1 MIRNIIS
8 FGVYKPWLTLLFGA
22 LIGLAGIHA
31 FKELPIDAVPDITNI
46 QVQVNTAVGNL
57 PPEEIERAVTIP
69 VEMALNGVP
78 GVDQVRSITRY
89 GLSQV
94 TIAFKDGTD
103 IFRARQLVTERLAN
117 LDDALPEGVEPK
129 LSPITTGLGEIYHYI
144 VEADKIE
151 TGEARVA
158 QLRTLRTMQ
167 TWTVKPRLLTVTG
180 VADVNVIGGFEK
192 TIVVS
197 PKTELLKNYGLHF
210 SDLSEALEKV
220 NRNVGGSIVEQ
231 TGEQFLAV
239 GKGLF
244 KDLDDIRKVPVKVLE
259 NLKVLTI
266 GDVAN
271 VSEGEMPRTGAAVYN
286 GREVVLGTVL
296 MLSGANSRTV
306 AKSVGDKIK
315 EISDSLPKG
324 YKLVTLYDRSD
335 LVDSTLSTVRENV
348 LLGGVL
354 VMIVLLALVGN
365 IRAAF
370 ISAVVIPLSL
380 LFSFIFMRYFD
391 ISGNLMSL
399 GALDFGVITD
409 GAVIVLD
416 NCLRMVSEKNKSG
429 KDFDFRETIVD
440 AALEIRKSAG
450 FGELIVATSFI
461 PIFSFVG
468 VEGKMFI
475 PMAATFIIAILG
487 SIIFSFTVVP
497 ALASIFLRKTDKD
510 THPIIM
516 KYVEKVYE
524 PTLDLFLKRSRVVII
539 GISVFLIGGILV
551 ARTLGGEFLPKLDEG
566 SIALQFI
573 RPVSTGVES
582 SVDLDRI
589 SHEVVLETPEIASIF
604 GRLGTA
610 EIALDPM
617 GPNISDTYVMLKP
630 HDEWPLFNGRK
641 RTKEEIVT
649 SIVEKLQKEVP
660 GQRVLA
666 SQPIQLRFNELLE
679 GTRADVSVKVFG
691 EDQAQIT
698 EVAEQ
703 VAASIRDIPGA
714 GDVEAESKG
723 MQPILEILPKQA
735 LTSRWGISSQ
745 EVLESVEAGLGGQE
759 VGVFYDGPRRFPL
772 MVRLPSEERTNL
784 DDIKNIPVGILGNQT
799 VPLSEIADV
808 RFKDSYAS
816 YSREQTKRRVA
827 VLVNPRGTDTETF
840 VEAAQIKTSKEV
852 KLPQGV
858 YLEWGGN
865 FKNLQQAKERLFI
878 MGPIALLAILLMVYA
893 AFRKVWQTALVFL
906 SVPFALTGSILTM
919 KVAHLPFTMSA
930 GVGLIALSGI
940 SILNGVVLVNF
951 FNELREQGLSGKEVI
966 LKGARLRV
974 RPVLMTA
981 MTDVLGFLPMV
992 LSTSP
997 GAEVQRPVGL
1007 VIVSGVLCSTVLTLL
1022 VLPCVYFLIENFVT
1036 SKEKIA

>member
-8 FGVYKPWLTLLFGA
+8 FCVYRPWLTLLFGA
-22 LIGLAGIHA
+22 MIALAGIYS
-31 FKELPIDAVPDITNI
+31 FKQLPIDAVPDITNI
-46 QVQVNTAVGNL
+46 QVQVNTQVENL

-69 VEMALNGVP
+69 IEMTLNGIP
-78 GVDQVRSITRY
+78 GVEQVRSITRY

-94 TIAFKDGTD
+94 TIVFEEGTD
-103 IFRARQLVTERLAN
+103 IYRARQLVTERLASMGET
-117 LDDALPEGVEPK
+117 LPQGVDPI
-129 LSPITTGLGEIYHYI
+129 LSPITTGLGEIYHYA

-151 TGEARVA
+151 EGEARIA
-158 QLRTLRTMQ
+158 QLRALRTLQ
-167 TWTVKPRLLTVTG
+167 TWTVRPRLLTVRG
-180 VADVNVIGGFEK
+180 VADVNVIGGYEK

-197 PKTELLKNYGLHF
+197 PKTSLLRNYGLHF
-210 SDLSEALEKV
+210 SDISDALEKV
-220 NRNVGGSIVEQ
+220 NRNVGGSVVEQ
-231 TGEQFLAV
+231 TGEQFLVV

-244 KDLDDIRKVPVKVLE
+244 KDLNDIKKVPVKVLE

-266 GDVAN
+266 NDIADVY
-271 VSEGEMPRTGAAVYN
+271 EGEMPRTGAAVYN
-286 GREVVLGTVL
+286 GKEVVLGTVL

-306 AKSVGDKIK
+306 AIDVDKKIK
-315 EISDSLPKG
+315 EISASLPEG
-324 YKLVTLYDRSD
+324 YKLITLYDRSD
-335 LVDSTLSTVRENV
+335 LVNETLGTIRENV
-348 LLGGVL
+348 LLGAVL
-354 VMIVLLALVGN
+354 VMIVLLALVGHV
-365 IRAAF
+365 RAAF
-370 ISAVVIPLSL
+370 ISAIVIPLSL

-416 NCLRMVSEKNKSG
+416 NCLRLVSEKNKNNEN
-429 KDFDFRETIVD
+429 FDLKETIVD
-440 AALEIRKSAG
+440 ATLEIRKSAG

-475 PMAATFIIAILG
+475 PMAATFIIAIVG
-487 SIIFSFTVVP
+487 SIIFSFSVVP
-497 ALASIFLRKTDKD
+497 ALAALLLRKSDKD
-510 THPIIM
+510 TEPFIM
-516 KYVEKVYE
+516 RYLQKLYA
-524 PTLDLFLKRSRVVII
+524 PALDLFLRKSRVVII
-539 GISVFLIGGILV
+539 TICIFLGGGILV
-551 ARTLGGEFLPKLDEG
+551 ARTLGGEFLPKLNEG

-573 RPVSTGVES
+573 RPVSTGVEAS
-582 SVDLDRI
+582 TSLDAI
-589 SHEVVLETPEIASIF
+589 SHEIVLEFPEVHSIF

-630 HDEWPLFNGRK
+630 HDQWPKIHGK
-641 RTKEEIVT
+641 TRTKEELVTAIVA
-649 SIVEKLQKEVP
+649 KLQKEVP
-660 GQRVLA
+660 GQRILA

-679 GTRADVSVKVFG
+679 GTRADVSVKIFG

-698 EVAEQ
+698 EVAEA
-703 VAASIRDIPGA
+703 VAASLREIPGA
-714 GDVEAESKG
+714 GDVEAEAKG
-723 MQPILEILPKQA
+723 MQPILEILPKQSV
-735 LTSRWGISSQ
+735 TSKYGISDQ
-745 EVLESVEAGLGGQE
+745 EVLESVEAGLGGRE
-759 VGVFYDGPRRFPL
+759 VGVFFEGARRFPL
-772 MVRLPSEERTNL
+772 VVRLAPEQRKDLTE
-784 DDIKNIPVGILGNQT
+784 IKKLPVGILGNQT
-799 VPLSEIADV
+799 IPLDEIAQV

-816 YSREQTKRRVA
+816 FSREQTKRRVA
-827 VLVNPRGTDTETF
+827 VLINPRGTDTESF
-840 VEAAQIKTSKEV
+840 VEEGKKKIAKEV
-852 KLPQGV
+852 KIPNGV

-893 AFRKVWQTALVFL
+893 AFKQVWQTALVFL
-906 SVPFALTGSILTM
+906 SVPFALAGSIFVM
-919 KVAHLPFTMSA
+919 KLADLPFTMSA

-951 FNELREQGLSGKEVI
+951 FNDLREKGLRGKDVI
-966 LKGARLRV
+966 LKGASLRV

-1022 VLPCVYFLIENFVT
+1022 VLPCVYFQIENYLNR
-1036 SKEKIA
+1036 KGA

>member
-8 FGVYKPWLTLLFGA
+8 FCVHRPFLTLLFAA
-22 LIGLAGIHA
+22 LIALAGVYS

-69 VEMALNGVP
+69 VEMTLNGVP
-78 GVDQVRSITRY
+78 GVEQVRSITRY

-94 TIAFKDGTD
+94 TIVFKEGTD
-103 IFRARQLVTERLAN
+103 IFRARQLVNERLAT
-117 LDDALPEGVEPK
+117 LEEALPEGVEPT
-129 LSPITTGLGEIYHYI
+129 LAPITTGLGEIYHYI
-144 VEADKIE
+144 VEAEKPLE
-151 TGEARVA
+151 GESRVA
-158 QLRTLRTMQ
+158 QLRELRTIQ
-167 TWTVKPRLLTVTG
+167 AWTVRPRLLTVTG
-180 VADVNVIGGFEK
+180 VADVNVIGGYEK

-197 PKTELLKNYGLHF
+197 PKGDLMTNYGLHF

-220 NRNVGGSIVEQ
+220 NKNVGGSIVEQ

-244 KDLDDIRKVPVKVLE
+244 KDLSDIKKVPVKVLE

-271 VSEGEMPRTGAAVYN
+271 VSEGEMPRTGAAVHN

-306 AKSVGDKIK
+306 AKDVDAKIK
-315 EISDSLPKG
+315 EISASLPKG

-335 LVDSTLSTVRENV
+335 LVDETLSTVRENV
-348 LLGGVL
+348 LFGGIL

-370 ISAVVIPLSL
+370 ISAIVIPLSL
-380 LFSFIFMRYFD
+380 LFTFILMRYFD

-416 NCLRMVSEKNKSG
+416 NCLRMVNEKNKNG
-429 KDFDFRETIVD
+429 EDFDLKETIVD
-440 AALEIRKSAG
+440 ATLEIRKSAG

-461 PIFSFVG
+461 PVFSFVG

-475 PMAATFIIAILG
+475 PMAATFIMAIIG
-487 SIIFSFTVVP
+487 SIIFSFSVVP
-497 ALASIFLRKTDKD
+497 ALAALFLRKNDRD
-510 THPIIM
+510 TEPFVM
-516 KYVEKVYE
+516 KLIERLYE
-524 PTLDLFLKRSRVVII
+524 PALDLFLRRSRLVLIAI
-539 GISVFLIGGILV
+539 CVFLGGGILV

-589 SHEVVLETPEIASIF
+589 SHEVVLETPEVSSIF

-610 EIALDPM
+610 EIAIDPM

-630 HDEWPLFNGRK
+630 HDQWPLVNGRK
-641 RTKEEIVT
+641 RSKEEIVT
-649 SIVEKLQKEVP
+649 AIVSKLQKEVP

-691 EDQAQIT
+691 EDQAEIT
-698 EVAEQ
+698 EVAEA
-703 VAASIRDIPGA
+703 VAASLREIPGA

-723 MQPILEILPKQA
+723 MQPILEVLPKQA
-735 LTSRWGISSQ
+735 LTSRWGISNQ
-745 EVLESVEAGLGGQE
+745 EVLESVEAGLGGVE
-759 VGVFYDGPRRFPL
+759 VGVFYEGPRRFPL
-772 MVRLPSEERTNL
+772 MVRLPIDQRTNL
-784 DDIKNIPVGILGNQT
+784 EDIKNIPVGILGNQT

-816 YSREQTKRRVA
+816 FSREQTKRRVA
-827 VLVNPRGTDTETF
+827 VLINPRGIDTESF
-840 VEAAQIKTSKEV
+840 VEEAQSKIKKEV
-852 KLPQGV
+852 KIPPGV

-865 FKNLQQAKERLFI
+865 FKNLQQAKERLLV
-878 MGPIALLAILLMVYA
+878 MGPVALLAILLMIYA
-893 AFRKVWQTALVFL
+893 AFKKVWQTALVFL
-906 SVPFALTGSILTM
+906 SVPFALSGSVIVM
-919 KVAHLPFTMSA
+919 KLADLPFTMSA

-951 FNELREQGLSGKEVI
+951 FNELKEQGLSGKNVI
-966 LKGARLRV
+966 LQGAKLRV

-1022 VLPCVYFLIENFVT
+1022 VLPCVYFQIEKFVS

>member
-1 MIRNIIS
+1 MIRKLIA
-8 FGVYKPWLTLLFGA
+8 FCVYRPWLTLLFGA
-22 LIGLAGIHA
+22 LVAIGGIYA
-31 FKELPIDAVPDITNI
+31 FKNLPIDAVPDITNV
-46 QVQVNTAVGNL
+46 QVQVNTQVNNL

-78 GVDQVRSITRY
+78 NVEQVRSITRY

-103 IFRARQLVTERLAN
+103 IFRARQLITERLAT
-117 LDDALPEGVEPK
+117 LEAALPEGVKPQ
-129 LSPITTGLGEIYHYI
+129 LAPITTGLGEIYHYI
-144 VEADKIE
+144 VEADKPAE
-151 TGEARVA
+151 GAERVA

-167 TWTVKPRLLTVTG
+167 AWTVKPRLLTVPG
-180 VADVNVIGGFEK
+180 VADVNVIGGYEK
-192 TIVVS
+192 AIIVS
-197 PKTELLKNYGLHF
+197 PKTSLMSNYGLHF
-210 SDLSEALEKV
+210 SDLSDALEKV
-220 NRNVGGSIVEQ
+220 NRNVGGSVVEQ
-231 TGEQFLAV
+231 TGEQFLVV

-244 KDLDDIRKVPVKVLE
+244 KDLNDIKKVPVKVLE
-259 NLKVLTI
+259 NLQVLTI
-266 GDVAN
+266 NDVAT
-271 VSEGEMPRTGAAVYN
+271 VYEGEMPRTGAAVHN

-306 AKSVGDKIK
+306 AKEVGVKIK
-315 EISDSLPKG
+315 EVSESLPKG
-324 YKLVTLYDRSD
+324 YKLVTMYDRSD
-335 LVDSTLSTVRENV
+335 LVDETLGTIKENV
-348 LLGGVL
+348 MIGGIL

-365 IRAAF
+365 VRAAL

-380 LFSFIFMRYFD
+380 LFSFIFMRVFD

-416 NCLRMVSEKNKSG
+416 NCLRLVNEKNKKGES
-429 KDFDFRETIVD
+429 FDFKETIID

-450 FGELIVATSFI
+450 FGELIVAISFI

-497 ALASIFLRKTDKD
+497 ALAALLLRKDDKD
-510 THPIIM
+510 TEPAIM
-516 KYVEKVYE
+516 KFMERIYA
-524 PTLDLFLKRSRVVII
+524 PTLDAFLKNSKTVII
-539 GISVFLIGGILV
+539 SICVFLGIGIYV

-582 SVDLDRI
+582 SVDMDII
-589 SHEVVLETPEIASIF
+589 SNRVVMEIPEVQSIF

-610 EIALDPM
+610 EIAIDPM

-630 HDEWPLFNGRK
+630 HDEWPLINGRK
-641 RTKEEIVT
+641 RTKEEVVT
-649 SIVEKLQKEVP
+649 AMVGKLQKEVP

-679 GTRADVSVKVFG
+679 GTRADISVKIFG

-698 EVAEQ
+698 EVAEA
-703 VAASIRDIPGA
+703 VAASLRNIPGA
-714 GDVEAESKG
+714 GDVEAEAKG
-723 MQPILEILPKQA
+723 FQPILEILPKQDV
-735 LTSRWGISSQ
+735 TSRLGISDQ
-745 EVLESVEAGLGGQE
+745 EVLESVEAGLGGDE
-759 VGVFYDGPRRFPL
+759 VGVYYEGPRRFPL
-772 MVRLPSEERTNL
+772 VVRLPQEQRSDLTQ
-784 DDIKNIPVGILGNQT
+784 IKNIPVGILGNQT
-799 VPLSEIADV
+799 IPLEEIADV
-808 RFKDSYAS
+808 RFKNSYAS
-816 YSREQTKRRVA
+816 FSREQTKRRVA
-827 VLVNPRGTDTETF
+827 VLINPRGVDTESF
-840 VEAAQIKTSKEV
+840 VEEGKKRIAKDV
-852 KLPQGV
+852 KIPQNV
-858 YLEWGGN
+858 YIEWGGN

-893 AFRKVWQTALVFL
+893 AFQKVWQTALVFL
-906 SVPFALTGSILTM
+906 SVPFALSGSVLTM
-919 KVAHLPFTMSA
+919 KLAELPFTMSA

-951 FNELREQGLSGKEVI
+951 FNELKDKGLSGRDVI
-966 LKGARLRV
+966 LQGARLRV

-997 GAEVQRPVGL
+997 GSEVQRPVGL

-1022 VLPCVYFLIENFVT
+1022 VLPCVYYQIEKFVT
-1036 SKEKIA
+1036 SKGEVA

>member
-1 MIRNIIS
+1 VIRNIIS
-8 FGVYKPWLTLLFGA
+8 FCVYKPWLTLLFGA
-22 LIGLAGIHA
+22 LVAIAGIQA
-31 FKELPIDAVPDITNI
+31 FKGLPIDAVPDITNI
-46 QVQVNTAVGNL
+46 QVQVNSAVGNL

-69 VEMALNGVP
+69 VEMSLNGVP
-78 GVDQVRSITRY
+78 GVEQVRSITRY

-94 TIAFKDGTD
+94 TVVFKDGTD
-103 IFRARQLVTERLAN
+103 IYRARQLITERLAT
-117 LDDALPEGVEPK
+117 LQSALPQGVEPS

-144 VEADKIE
+144 VEADKPAE
-151 TGEARVA
+151 GEARTA
-158 QLRTLRTMQ
+158 QLRELRTMQ
-167 TWTVKPRLLTVTG
+167 TWTVRPRLLTVPG
-180 VADVNVIGGFEK
+180 VADVNVIGGYEK
-192 TIVVS
+192 TIIVS
-197 PKTELLKNYGLHF
+197 PKTDQMKNYGLHF
-210 SDLSEALEKV
+210 SDLSEALQKV
-220 NRNVGGSIVEQ
+220 NRNVGGSVVEQ

-244 KDLDDIRKVPVKVLE
+244 KDLNDIKKVPVKVLE

-266 GDVAN
+266 NDVAN
-271 VSEGEMPRTGAAVYN
+271 VSEGEMPRSGAAVYN

-306 AKSVGDKIK
+306 ALDVGKKIK
-315 EISDSLPKG
+315 EISASLPKG
-324 YKLVTLYDRSD
+324 YKLVTMYDRSD
-335 LVDSTLSTVRENV
+335 LVDATLGTIKENV
-348 LLGGVL
+348 MVGAVL
-354 VMIVLLALVGN
+354 VMIVLLALIGN
-365 IRAAF
+365 VRAAF
-370 ISAVVIPLSL
+370 ISAIVIPLSL
-380 LFSFIFMRYFD
+380 LFTFIFMRVFD

-416 NCLRMVSEKNKSG
+416 NCLRLVNEKTKSG
-429 KDFDFRETIVD
+429 EEYNIKETIVD

-450 FGELIVATSFI
+450 FGELIVAMSFI

-468 VEGKMFI
+468 VEGKMFV

-487 SIIFSFTVVP
+487 SIIFSFSVVP
-497 ALASIFLRKTDKD
+497 SMASLLLRKGDKD
-510 THPIIM
+510 SEPVVM
-516 KYVEKVYE
+516 KFIQRLYT
-524 PTLDLFLKRSRVVII
+524 PTLDLFLKRSKVVIVVI
-539 GISVFLIGGILV
+539 CVFLGGGIYI
-551 ARTLGGEFLPKLDEG
+551 AKNLGGEFLPKLDEG

-582 SVDLDRI
+582 SVDLDKI
-589 SHEVVLETPEIASIF
+589 SHSVVLEVPEIHSIF

-630 HDEWPLFNGRK
+630 HDEWPKVNGRT
-641 RTKEEIVT
+641 RTKEEIVAA
-649 SIVEKLQKEVP
+649 IVEKLQKEVP

-691 EDQAQIT
+691 EDQAEIT
-698 EVAEQ
+698 EVAEA
-703 VAASIRDIPGA
+703 VAASIREIPGA

-735 LTSRWGISSQ
+735 VTSRLGISDQ
-745 EVLESVEAGLGGQE
+745 EVLESVEAGLGGIE
-759 VGVFYDGPRRFPL
+759 VGVFYEGPKRFPL
-772 MVRLPSEERTNL
+772 VVRLPSEQRTDL
-784 DDIKNIPVGILGNQT
+784 ADINNIPVGILGNQT
-799 VPLSEIADV
+799 LPLSQIADV

-816 YSREQTKRRVA
+816 FSREQTKRRVA
-827 VLVNPRGTDTETF
+827 VLINPRGTDTESF
-840 VEAAQIKTSKEV
+840 VAEAQEKIAKEV
-852 KLPQGV
+852 KIPQGV

-906 SVPFALTGSILTM
+906 SVPFALSGSIFAM
-919 KVAHLPFTMSA
+919 KIAELPFTMSA

-951 FNELREQGLSGKEVI
+951 FNELREKGLSGRDVI
-966 LKGARLRV
+966 LKGAALRV

-992 LSTSP
+992 LSDSP

-1022 VLPCVYFLIENFVT
+1022 VLPCVYFVIEKFLNR
-1036 SKEKIA
+1036 KGALA

>member
-8 FGVYKPWLTLLFGA
+8 FGVYKPWLTLLFVA
-22 LIGLAGIHA
+22 LIALAGIHA

-94 TIAFKDGTD
+94 TIVFKDGTD

-117 LDDALPEGVEPK
+117 LDDALPEGVEPE

-144 VEADKIE
+144 VEAEKIE

-158 QLRTLRTMQ
+158 QLRALRTMQ
-167 TWTVKPRLLTVTG
+167 TWTVKPRLLTVAG
-180 VADVNVIGGFEK
+180 VADVNVIGGYEK

-266 GDVAN
+266 GDVAI
-271 VSEGEMPRTGAAVYN
+271 VSEGEMPRTGAAVHN

-335 LVDSTLSTVRENV
+335 LVDSTLATVRENV

-365 IRAAF
+365 VRAAF

-380 LFSFIFMRYFD
+380 LFTFILMRYFD

-416 NCLRMVSEKNKSG
+416 NCLRLVSEKNKSG

-440 AALEIRKSAG
+440 ATLEIRKSAG

-497 ALASIFLRKTDKD
+497 ALATIFLRKTDKD
-510 THPIIM
+510 SHPIIM
-516 KYVEKVYE
+516 KYVEKIYE
-524 PTLDLFLKRSRVVII
+524 PTLDLFLRRSKFVII

-630 HDEWPLFNGRK
+630 YEEWPLVNGRK

-745 EVLESVEAGLGGQE
+745 EVLESVEAGLGGQA
-759 VGVFYDGPRRFPL
+759 VGVFYEGPRRFPL
-772 MVRLPSEERTNL
+772 MVRLRAEERTNL

-840 VEAAQIKTSKEV
+840 VKAAQAKTSKEV

-919 KVAHLPFTMSA
+919 KVAELPFTMSA

-1036 SKEKIA
+1036 SKEKIS